1 MDFDYAKELR
11 RFCRFA
17 LINLLICLAAYQLLI
32 SNELVNTYDALWSG
46 AEYRNYLWVIEI
58 GRWLWPAVGL
68 AQMNIC
74 PEPFTSI
81 LALSF
86 FVLGSCAVAFWL
98 GVKDSARGYLLVL
111 TSVISTAV
119 CADLSHR
126 YMSPVFGLSFLLS
139 VLAAWMLSREKTLS
153 WLASVLCLTF
163 ALGLYQANIGCACVL
178 VLVFLI
184 RLLQDGA
191 ETRKVFGFLGRT
203 VSSFL
208 CSFIIYKLIWDLA
221 LNLCHVEASS
231 YRGGGDASVLKI
243 ITSLPVSIK
252 KVYLEFYRYFFEN
265 ELKYHVYQRLAP
277 FRLMLVCLLAVTVI
291 LIGRK
296 LWSRPLGAKLG
307 AMGCL
312 LLIPPAANVAQI
324 LSVDTL
330 GTSIQMTLPMATV
343 FPFLLCVADSVP
355 LMSRPEAKRNWLGL
369 VSGFRA
375 LCMIVL
381 LGGSLMMIST
391 DQHVMLKSRETA
403 VNMMNRIVG
412 DLGEDTNPE
421 GGVFFIGRPSDNP
434 IFLKDQLWER
444 SNDYAHYGEFWL
456 GGSMTI
462 QSYFGYV
469 RDTGVLL
476 NFNWNADTWN
486 EIKNREDVKA
496 MPVYP
501 DDGYIRKI
509 GNAMVV
515 KLS

>member
-1 MDFDYAKELR
+1 MAPERGSTLT
-11 RFCRFA
+11 
-17 LINLLICLAAYQLLI
+17 
-32 SNELVNTYDALWSG
+32 VN
-46 AEYRNYLWVIEI
+46 
-58 GRWLWPAVGL
+58 
-68 AQMNIC
+68 C
-74 PEPFTSI
+74 P
-81 LALSF
+81 L
-86 FVLGSCAVAFWL
+86 
-98 GVKDSARGYLLVL
+98 
-111 TSVISTAV
+111 
-119 CADLSHR
+119 
-126 YMSPVFGLSFLLS
+126 
-139 VLAAWMLSREKTLS
+139 
-153 WLASVLCLTF
+153 
-163 ALGLYQANIGCACVL
+163 
-178 VLVFLI
+178 
-184 RLLQDGA
+184 
-191 ETRKVFGFLGRT
+191 
-203 VSSFL
+203 
-208 CSFIIYKLIWDLA
+208 
-221 LNLCHVEASS
+221 
-231 YRGGGDASVLKI
+231 
-243 ITSLPVSIK
+243 
-252 KVYLEFYRYFFEN
+252 
-265 ELKYHVYQRLAP
+265 
-277 FRLMLVCLLAVTVI
+277 
-291 LIGRK
+291 
-296 LWSRPLGAKLG
+296 
-307 AMGCL
+307 
-312 LLIPPAANVAQI
+312 
-324 LSVDTL
+324 
-330 GTSIQMTLPMATV
+330 ATV

-412 DLGEDTNPE
+412 DLGENTNPE

-444 SNDYAHYGEFWL
+444 SNDYTHYGEFWL

-476 NFNWNADTWN
+476 NFNWDVDTWN

>member
-1 MDFDYAKELR
+1 MLITDKKELR

-32 SNELVNTYDALWSG
+32 SNELVNTHDALWSG
-46 AEYRNYLWVIEI
+46 AEYRNYLWVVEI

-86 FVLGSCAVAFWL
+86 FVLGSCVVAFWF

-139 VLAAWMLSREKTLS
+139 VAAAWLLSREKLLS
-153 WLASVLCLTF
+153 WLASVLCLTL
-163 ALGLYQANIGCACVL
+163 ALGLYQANIGCSCVL
-178 VLVFLI
+178 ALIFLI
-184 RLLQDGA
+184 RILQDGA
-191 ETRKVFGFLGRT
+191 EIRNVFRFIGRT
-203 VSSFL
+203 LSSLL
-208 CSFIIYKLIWDLA
+208 CSFVLYKLIWELA
-221 LNLCHVEASS
+221 LKLCHVEVAS
-231 YRGGGDASVLKI
+231 YRGGGDVSALKI
-243 ITSLPVSIK
+243 ITALPVSILNA
-252 KVYLEFYRYFFEN
+252 YREFYGYFFEN
-265 ELKYHVYQRLAP
+265 ELKHNVYQRLAP
-277 FRLMLVCLLAVTVI
+277 FRLMLICLMLVTVI
-291 LIGRK
+291 LIWRK
-296 LWSRPLGAKLG
+296 LSSRPLGAKLG
-307 AMGCL
+307 MIGCL
-312 LLIPPAANVAQI
+312 LLLPPAANVAQI
-324 LSVDTL
+324 LAVNAG

-343 FPFLLCVADSVP
+343 FPFLLGVADSVP
-355 LMSRPEAKRNWLGL
+355 LLSQPGAKKNWLGP
-369 VSGFRA
+369 VSGLRT

-381 LGGSLMMIST
+381 LGGSLMMISI
-391 DQHVMLKSRETA
+391 DQHVMLKSRENA
-403 VNMMNRIVG
+403 VNMLNRIVG

-456 GGSMTI
+456 GGSLTI

-469 RDTGVLL
+469 RDAGVLL
-476 NFNWNADTWN
+476 TFNWDADAWN
-486 EIKNREDVKA
+486 EIESREDVKE

-501 DDGYIRKI
+501 DEGYIHRV

-515 KLS
+515 RLS

>member
-1 MDFDYAKELR
+1 
-11 RFCRFA
+11 
-17 LINLLICLAAYQLLI
+17 
-32 SNELVNTYDALWSG
+32 
-46 AEYRNYLWVIEI
+46 
-58 GRWLWPAVGL
+58 
-68 AQMNIC
+68 
-74 PEPFTSI
+74 
-81 LALSF
+81 
-86 FVLGSCAVAFWL
+86 
-98 GVKDSARGYLLVL
+98 
-111 TSVISTAV
+111 
-119 CADLSHR
+119 
-126 YMSPVFGLSFLLS
+126 
-139 VLAAWMLSREKTLS
+139 
-153 WLASVLCLTF
+153 VLCLTF

-178 VLVFLI
+178 VLIWLI

-191 ETRKVFGFLGRT
+191 ETGKVFRFLGRT

-208 CSFIIYKLIWDLA
+208 CSFILYKLIWDLA
-221 LNLCHVEASS
+221 LKLCRVEAAS

-243 ITSLPVSIK
+243 VISLPVSIK
-252 KVYLEFYRYFFEN
+252 NAYLEFYRYFFEN

-277 FRLMLVCLLAVTVI
+277 FRLMLICLTLVSVI

-296 LWSRPLGAKLG
+296 LRSRPLGAKLS
-307 AMGCL
+307 AICCL
-312 LLIPPAANVAQI
+312 LLLPPAANVAQI
-324 LSVDTL
+324 LAVDTL

-343 FPFLLCVADSVP
+343 FPFLLCVADPVP
-355 LMSRPEAKRNWLGL
+355 LMSQPGAKRNWLGL
-369 VSGFRA
+369 VTGFRT
-375 LCMIVL
+375 LCMLVL

-403 VNMMNRIVG
+403 VYMMIRIVA

-421 GGVFFIGRPSDNP
+421 GGVFFIGRPADNP

-476 NFNWNADTWN
+476 TFNWDADTWN
-486 EIKNREDVKA
+486 EIENREDVKA

-501 DDGYIRKI
+501 DEGYIRRI

-515 KLS
+515 RLS